1 MISNIKKYFFAV
13 IFFTLPIIMANI
25 YYIDDNGRSID
36 GYTNWGLDG
45 RPLADFIMRSINLSS
60 RLVDIF
66 PLNIIVSALLLS
78 LALSALKADLENN
91 RNKSFLTFVIPL
103 LMVFNIFY
111 LEVFS
116 YRFDS
121 ITISASVMCCVFLAR
136 IYKSPKID
144 AIITSALTVAAMSL
158 YQTTINIAIILI
170 IFNLILL
177 AINENKPEVIFR
189 SIAIKVISLISGG
202 LIYYII
208 VLPASHSGIYG
219 ADHPSV
225 DFYYAI
231 VNIFKNIDAMTSIV
245 SNFVLNNNGK
255 YVLLFLFLLS
265 QVSCIILAMNS
276 RNKSIVISMLILI
289 SPLIVFISMFGVM
302 LTLENLLFSPKIYIS
317 YGAFSFFSF
326 GVAFLAMPPKAS
338 KACYSCLLPIA
349 YSVVLS
355 YAYGNT
361 LKSQDLMNI
370 NTATKI
376 SGDIDNI
383 YQGKENVTLLF
394 NGIYPISPV
403 MSNTISVF
411 PQINMLIPN
420 YFANWWW
427 SFPYMRRIGYT
438 YTYPGPM
445 SAEEAISKYNLC
457 STSNFIKR
465 RDYSIFIRGNFAL
478 IDFSNSI
485 CNK

>member
-1 MISNIKKYFFAV
+1 MINNIKKYFFAV
-13 IFFTLPIIMANI
+13 MFFTLPIIMANF
-25 YYIDDNGRSID
+25 YYIDDNGRSIE
-36 GYTNWGLDG
+36 GYTNWGIDG

-91 RNKSFLTFVIPL
+91 RNKNFLTFIIPL

-121 ITISASVMCCVFLAR
+121 ITISTAVMCCVFLSR

-158 YQTTINIAIILI
+158 YQTTINVAIILI

-177 AINENKPEVIFR
+177 AINENKPDIVFR
-189 SIAIKVISLISGG
+189 GIAIKVISLISGV

-208 VLPASHSGIYG
+208 VLPASHSGG
-219 ADHPSV
+219 NGTDHPGV
-225 DFYYAI
+225 DFYYAL
-231 VNIFKNIDAMTSIV
+231 VNIFINIDAMTSIV
-245 SNFVLNNNGK
+245 SNFILNNNGK

-265 QVSCIILAMNS
+265 QISCIILAVS
-276 RNKSIVISMLILI
+276 SKKKSIVISMLMLI

-302 LTLENLLFSPKIYIS
+302 LTLENILFSPRIYIS

-338 KACYSCLLPIA
+338 KACYSCLLPIT

-361 LKSQDLMNI
+361 LKSQDLINM

-376 SGDIDNI
+376 NGDIESI
-383 YQGKENVTLLF
+383 YRGNENVILSF
-394 NGIYPISPV
+394 NGIYPTSPV
-403 MSNTISVF
+403 MSNTTSVF
-411 PQINMLIPN
+411 PQIKSMIPN

-427 SFPYMRRIGYT
+427 SFQYMKRIGYT

-457 STSNFIKR
+457 STSNFVKKS
-465 RDYSIFIRGNFAL
+465 DYSIFMRGNFAL